1 MVRVPRKSRKH
12 PLPQRDRA
20 RIRSIKIS
28 DVEATFAN
36 LDRFFDGSRWLGSQN
51 RYSEKTIEKISS
63 DAKLGR
69 IRSPRQLAQ
78 YITASSIL
86 HCADGWS
93 YLGRSILSLLRGDP
107 HRARHLAYYAELR
120 AAMAIL
126 ATEGI
131 GIFKNKHFAIDGPDS
146 VARLDTK
153 KGTHD
158 VVWDCLDYWS
168 RQRRSGDIFAEI
180 IAPYGRT
187 LDGWLTPLG
196 GGNVVSPQAQIWF
209 RQWGMDLR
217 TFPDDRDARNVSSYR
232 PDGIPNSWYLT
243 APDVLN
249 FVRDVWSAFQPAENA
264 RFDGIDKHI
273 LRITLESTFRG
284 RTGTEPDADR
294 GAFKTWLQNTVD
306 YQAFSPEISAHWAK
320 ILNRETIPDDP
331 TMFSWSAK
339 SSEVRE
345 SSHFSIISRAAL
357 LLRIA
362 SGSTARLVQRSGLTP
377 DSIQFW
383 WNGFGQAR
391 GLWEGQRE
399 ADTLTDLWADIEVCL
414 SEIDDFESR
423 NSLAQQT
430 FYRIGNEL
438 GRALAGLAS
447 CERVAIWGIAN

>member
-1 MVRVPRKSRKH
+1 VTAKTERREVAALKVRQWIKVWDKVEFSDHEHRKRPDAYFYLFS
-12 PLPQRDRA
+12 LPA
-20 RIRSIKIS
+20 
-28 DVEATFAN
+28 V
-36 LDRFFDGSRWLGSQN
+36 
-51 RYSEKTIEKISS
+51 
-63 DAKLGR
+63 
-69 IRSPRQLAQ
+69 
-78 YITASSIL
+78 
-86 HCADGWS
+86 
-93 YLGRSILSLLRGDP
+93 
-107 HRARHLAYYAELR
+107 ELR
-120 AAMAIL
+120 NLCGIARRNASDLTPRAADL
-126 ATEGI
+126 GI
-131 GIFKNKHFAIDGPDS
+131 Q
-146 VARLDTK
+146 RE
-153 KGTHD
+153 HD
-158 VVWDCLDYWS
+158 PERSSEIWRFVEYGYPWS
-168 RQRRSGDIFAEI
+168 TLSEAKQKTAEFNDLRKPGWL

-196 GGNVVSPQAQIWF
+196 GGNVVSPQAQVWF

-217 TFPDDRDARNVSSYR
+217 TFPDDRDARNISSYR
-232 PDGIPNSWYLT
+232 PDGIPSSWYQA

-264 RFDGIDKHI
+264 RFDGIDKYI

-284 RTGTEPDADR
+284 RTGTEPNADR
-294 GAFKTWLQNTVD
+294 GAFKIWLHNIVD
-306 YQAFSPEISAHWAK
+306 YQAFSPEISAHWTK
-320 ILNRETIPDDP
+320 ILNRETVPDDP
-331 TMFSWSAK
+331 VMFSCSAA
-339 SSEVRE
+339 SAEVRE
-345 SSHFSIISRAAL
+345 SSHFSIMSRAAL

-430 FYRIGNEL
+430 FYRIGKEL
-438 GRALAGLAS
+438 GPALAGLAS

>member
-1 MVRVPRKSRKH
+1 MRVPRKSRKH
-12 PLPQRDRA
+12 PLAKRDRA
-20 RIRSIKIS
+20 RIRSIKVA

-36 LDRFFDGSRWLGSQN
+36 LNRFFNGSSWLGSQN
-51 RYSEKTIEKISS
+51 RYSEKTIDKISS

-78 YITASSIL
+78 YIAASSVL

-131 GIFKNKHFAIDGPDS
+131 GIFKNKHFIIDGPDS
-146 VARLDTK
+146 VVRLDTK
-153 KGTHD
+153 RGTHD

-168 RQRRSGDIFAEI
+168 RQQRSGDIFAEI

-187 LDGWLTPLG
+187 LDGWLTPIG
-196 GGNVVSPQAQIWF
+196 GGNIVSPQAQIWF

-232 PDGIPNSWYLT
+232 PDGIPSSWFLA
-243 APDVLN
+243 APDVLS
-249 FVRDVWSAFQPAENA
+249 FVRDVWSVFQPAENA

-273 LRITLESTFRG
+273 LRITLESTYRG
-284 RTGTEPDADR
+284 RTGNEPADDR
-294 GAFKTWLQNTVD
+294 DAFKVWLNNIVD
-306 YQAFSPEISAHWAK
+306 YQAFSPEISAHWAML
-320 ILNRETIPDDP
+320 LNREIVPNDP
-331 TMFSWSAK
+331 SVFSCSAK
-339 SSEVRE
+339 SAEILG
-345 SSHFSIISRAAL
+345 SSHFSIMSRAAL

-362 SGSTARLVQRSGLTP
+362 SGSTARLVHRSGLTP
-377 DSIQFW
+377 DSIRFW
-383 WNGFGQAR
+383 WNDFGQAR
-391 GLWEGQRE
+391 GLWEGQKE

-414 SEIDDFESR
+414 SEIDDLENR
-423 NSLAQQT
+423 NLLAQQT

-438 GRALAGLAS
+438 SHALACLAS